1 MACYQ
6 KYRFLTSRLG
16 RTDYWLLSICSY
28 CPAVTRPARGPG
40 PLTSPTA
47 QDATYTDLSS
57 SGTLGKVGSLTLSRM
72 WGSNAQEI
80 KFDFLLLFSCLN
92 YSISQNNQRQEGKL
106 SPPRINKQCSC

>member
-80 KFDFLLLFSCLN
+80 KFDFLLLIILLSELF
-92 YSISQNNQRQEGKL
+92 NQ
-106 SPPRINKQCSC
+106 PKQPAAGREVVPAPH